1 MSYSLGDFFSPD
13 LVVWVESGEGASLEA
28 GVGAIIEV
36 AVKEVAIQ
44 ITDCGRAA
52 KCFGFSLDRNSK
64 RQ

>member
-13 LVVWVESGEGASLEA
+13 LVVWVESGEEASLEA

-36 AVKEVAIQ
+36 AIK
-44 ITDCGRAA
+44 ITMEEQQNAL
-52 KCFGFSLDRNSK
+52 GFHWTVIVGGSSR

>member
-13 LVVWVESGEGASLEA
+13 LVVWVESGEEASLEA

-36 AVKEVAIQ
+36 AIKS
-44 ITDCGRAA
+44 TDLEEKQYAL
-52 KCFGFSLDRNSK
+52 GFHWTVIVGGSSR